1 MESKNAISHLVVCLI
16 FAWALQAQA
25 ADAESMESA
34 PDVPEVLDTIEA
46 DTSKAILKRF
56 KTDNPGAREHKL
68 GIVSEA
74 FQEDPANPA
83 LRLDRMWV
91 GEKGTL
97 LEIFGMERKGRPES
111 AIISYSSLRLRDK
124 GGFQRQPLG
133 YEGVTELRD
142 KRGGSAL
149 VVRPGDA
156 FYLLLPPIDDLQ
168 PHSLIYLGWDGKASS
183 YFDRIDPRFRER
195 YDASA
200 KAAMATDATP
210 VQMKDFLV
218 EFARRDPDNKAPK
231 VFLALINKMRA
242 QNTFEGY
249 YHVYLLIKD
258 PADAR
263 AAQKLMRTDEHRA
276 MMENLAVA
284 TLADK
289 SRLLDMDF
297 RINPGQTT
305 SGEGSCWMLCRYNF
319 TAQRA
324 VSGTVTVRARKTGT
338 PIRLRLGTYRVTLST
353 ELVLPR
359 HGKQES
365 NWLGN
370 FDKQADDVRT
380 GQVTVTLSPP
390 DYVATVPVSFG
401 QVDVAFFQRGSAG
414 GYTAYWADGDGRA
427 TLGFQSM
434 ELLK

>member
-1 MESKNAISHLVVCLI
+1 MEPMFAIMRMAFCLLYV
-16 FAWALQAQA
+16 WAVQGSA
-25 ADAESMESA
+25 AESGGVA
-34 PDVPEVLDTIEA
+34 PPPDAPEVVDTIEA

-56 KTDNPGAREHKL
+56 RADNPGAREHKL
-68 GIVSEA
+68 GIASEA

-83 LRLDRMWV
+83 LKLERMWV

-97 LEIFGMERKGRPES
+97 FEILGLERKGRPES

-124 GGFQRQPLG
+124 AGFQRQPLG

-156 FYLLLPPIDDLQ
+156 FYLLMPPIDDLQ

-195 YDASA
+195 YDASV
-200 KAAMATDATP
+200 KAAMSTDATP
-210 VQMKDFLV
+210 EQMKDFLV

-231 VFLALINKMRA
+231 VFLALINKMRD
-242 QNTFEGY
+242 QNSFEGY
-249 YHVYLLIKD
+249 YHAYLLIKD

-284 TLADK
+284 TLVDK

-297 RINPGQTT
+297 RLNSGQTT
-305 SGEGSCWMLCRYNF
+305 SGEGGCWMLCRYNF

-324 VSGTVTVRARKTGT
+324 VSGTVTVRAKKSGT
-338 PIRLRLGTYRVTLST
+338 PIRLRLGSYRVTLST
-353 ELVLPR
+353 ELMLPR
-359 HGKQES
+359 HGLQES
-365 NWLGN
+365 SWLGN
-370 FDKQADDVRT
+370 FDKRADDVRT
-380 GQVTVTLSPP
+380 GQVTVTLGPP
-390 DYVATVPVSFG
+390 DYSATVPVSFG

-427 TLGFQSM
+427 TLAFKSM

>member
-1 MESKNAISHLVVCLI
+1 MEKQLTITRLALGLLS
-16 FAWALQAQA
+16 AWAVQVHA
-25 ADAESMESA
+25 ADAGGAVAA
-34 PDVPEVLDTIEA
+34 PDAPEVVDTIEA

-56 KTDNPGAREHKL
+56 RADNPGAREHKPGL
-68 GIVSEA
+68 VSEA
-74 FQEDPANPA
+74 FLEDSSNPG
-83 LRLDRMWV
+83 LKLERMWV

-97 LEIFGMERKGRPES
+97 LEILGLHRKGRPES

-124 GGFQRQPLG
+124 AGFQHQPLA

-149 VVRPGDA
+149 VVQPGDT
-156 FYLLLPPIDDLQ
+156 FYLLMPPIDDLQ

-200 KAAMATDATP
+200 KTALAADATP
-210 VQMKDFLV
+210 EQMKDFLV

-249 YHVYLLIKD
+249 YHAYLLIKD

-284 TLADK
+284 TLVDK

-297 RINPGQTT
+297 RLNAGQTT
-305 SGEGSCWMLCRYNF
+305 SGEGRCWMLCRYNF
-319 TAQRA
+319 TAQRS
-324 VSGTVTVRARKTGT
+324 VSGTVTVRARQTGT
-338 PIRLRLGTYRVTLST
+338 PIRLRLGSYRVTLST

-359 HGKQES
+359 HGLQES

-370 FDKQADDVRT
+370 FDKRADDVRT

-390 DYVATVPVSFG
+390 DYTATVPVSFG

-427 TLGFQSM
+427 TLGFKSM